1 MKLSR
6 RAMLG
11 GLVVGAGAS
20 CIGWT
25 AKDAKPVEK
34 GKKPKNIIFCVVDGM
49 PISSMTAV
57 DYLRQLKE
65 GKSSYWGWLANQP
78 FSVNGLQ
85 VTRSLNSLV
94 TDSSAASSTWGSGR
108 RIWNG
113 MVNMFPDKTELRT
126 LTELMN
132 SKGVKCGLVTTA
144 TITHATPAGF
154 AVQCVQRDLEGLI
167 AEKYL
172 KSGVDVLFGGGGK
185 FFSSTRRAD
194 KRDLYADFE
203 KAGYKVVKTRD
214 EMLASNSPRA
224 LGIFSDG
231 HIPYTVDRDHDG
243 TLKTTVPTLAEM
255 TSKAIEVLSKS
266 GSKNGFLLQVEG
278 ARVDHGGHSNDLAA
292 MLFDQ
297 MAFEDAVKVCIDF
310 AMEDE
315 ETLVIITA
323 DHACGGLAL
332 NGSGDEYA
340 DSTKGLQ
347 TVLNM
352 RSSYGPMLS
361 SIGTGATAEKVQ
373 FAVED
378 KLRIQ
383 LKLEEADAIASSMK
397 GKHPFGLSEFFRSPS
412 STAGLILGNYTKCT
426 FTSGNHHADHVL
438 VTAYGPGSELCH
450 GTTENVDFFKIMTG
464 LKGIRHENPSMT
476 FEVAAPLYEKLQK
489 EMTPELHAMYASDDE
504 DCACVMDHGYARPS
518 SVQS

>member
-1 MKLSR
+1 
-6 RAMLG
+6 MLG
-11 GLVVGAGAS
+11 GLIIGAGAS
-20 CIGWT
+20 QLGWAAT
-25 AKDAKPVEK
+25 NPKPVAK

-49 PISSMTAV
+49 PVSAMTAV
-57 DYLRQLKE
+57 DYLRQFKE
-65 GKSSYWGWLANQP
+65 GKSSYWGWLSNQN
-78 FSVNGLQ
+78 FTVNGLQ
-85 VTRSLNSLV
+85 VTRSLNSVV
-94 TDSSAASSTWGSGR
+94 TDSSAASSAWGCGR

-113 MVNMFPDKTELRT
+113 MVNMFPDKFELRT
-126 LTELMN
+126 LTELM
-132 SKGVKCGLVTTA
+132 SAKGVKCGLVTTA
-144 TITHATPAGF
+144 TMTHATPAGF
-154 AVQCVQRDLEGLI
+154 AVQCIQRDLEGLI

-172 KSGVDVLFGGGGK
+172 KSGVDVLFGGGAK
-185 FFSSTRRAD
+185 FFSPSRRAD

-203 KAGYKVVKTRD
+203 KAGYKVVKNRD
-214 EMLASNSPRA
+214 EMLASSSA
-224 LGIFSDG
+224 KTLGIFSDG
-231 HIPYTVDRDHDG
+231 HIPYTVDRDHDA

-255 TSKAIEVLSKS
+255 TQKAIDVLSKS
-266 GSKNGFLLQVEG
+266 GSRNGFLLQVEG

-340 DSTKGLQ
+340 DSNKGLES
-347 TVLNM
+347 LLKM

-361 SIGTGATAEKVQ
+361 SIGMGATAEKVQ
-373 FAVED
+373 AAVED
-378 KLRIQ
+378 KLRIA
-383 LKLEEADAIASSMK
+383 LKTEEAEAIASSMK

-412 STAGLILGNYTKCT
+412 STTGMILGNYTKCT

-450 GTTENVDFFKIMTG
+450 GTTENFDFFKIMTEF
-464 LKGIRHENPSMT
+464 KGIKHKNPEMS
-476 FEVAAPLYEKLQK
+476 FEVAAPLYEKMMK
-489 EMTPELHAMYASDDE
+489 ELNPELHTMYAGEDE
-504 DCACVMDHGYARPS
+504 DCCGMDHGY
-518 SVQS
+518 QSIGRIS